1 MKTPTAPLLTGLQ
14 QLLERVGEHIRLARL
29 RRRLTTAMVCER
41 AGISRPTLLA
51 IEAGDP
57 GVSIGAYARVLNAL
71 GLANDLLKLGSD
83 DELGRKLQ
91 DIELPARARAPR
103 RAR

>member
-1 MKTPTAPLLTGLQ
+1 MKTPAAPLLIGLQ
-14 QLLERVGEHIRLARL
+14 QLLERAGERMRLARL

-41 AGISRPTLLA
+41 AGISRPTLRA

-57 GVSIGAYARVLNAL
+57 GVSIGAYAKVLNAL
-71 GLANDLLKLGSD
+71 GLANDLLKLASD

>member
-1 MKTPTAPLLTGLQ
+1 MRTSTAPLLTGLQ

-51 IEAGDP
+51 IDAGEP

-71 GLANDLLKLGSD
+71 GLANDLLKLAAD

-91 DIELPARARAPR
+91 DIDLPVRARAPR

>member
-1 MKTPTAPLLTGLQ
+1 MKTPAAPLLIGLQ
-14 QLLERVGEHIRLARL
+14 QLLERAGERMRLARL

-51 IEAGDP
+51 IDAGEP

-71 GLANDLLKLGSD
+71 GLANDLLKLAAD

-91 DIELPARARAPR
+91 DIDLPVRARAPR

>member
-1 MKTPTAPLLTGLQ
+1 MRTRTAPLLIGLQ
-14 QLLERVGEHIRLARL
+14 QLLARAGEHIRMARL
-29 RRRLTTAMVCER
+29 RRRLPTAMVCER

-71 GLANDLLKLGSD
+71 GLANDLLKLASD
-83 DELGRKLQ
+83 DALGRKLQ
-91 DIELPARARAPR
+91 DIELPTRARAPR
-103 RAR
+103 RGR

>member
-1 MKTPTAPLLTGLQ
+1 MRTSTAPLLTGLQ
-14 QLLERVGEHIRLARL
+14 QLLERVGEHMRLARL

-51 IEAGDP
+51 IDAGEP

-71 GLANDLLKLGSD
+71 GLANDLLKLAAD

-91 DIELPARARAPR
+91 DIDLPVRARAPR

>member
-1 MKTPTAPLLTGLQ
+1 MPLLIGLQ
-14 QLLERVGEHIRLARL
+14 QLLERAGEHIRLARL

-41 AGISRPTLLA
+41 AGISRPTLQA

-57 GVSIGAYARVLNAL
+57 GVSIGAYAKVLNAL
-71 GLANDLLKLGSD
+71 GLANDLLKVASD